1 MSFAIASLV
10 VPGIGINDKKCVDK
24 SFPSFWEELKKL

>member
-10 VPGIGINDKKCVDK
+10 VPGMEIGDKKCVDK
-24 SFPSFWEELKKL
+24 SFPSFWKELIKI